1 MALDTKDIRRF
12 QTFDG
17 EEFSIN
23 SGQLVGNTLVLNT
36 DTGTVNIPVSGI
48 ENAIDFENL
57 TAFQKNALN
66 SCIRG
71 NLVRDAFNVNAGF
84 LLKL

>member
-1 MALDTKDIRRF
+1 MPLDTRDIRRF
-12 QTFDG
+12 QTIDG

-23 SGQLVGNTLVLNT
+23 SGELVGNTLVLNT
-36 DTGTVNIPVSGI
+36 DTGTVNIPVSEL

-57 TAFQKNALN
+57 TALQKDALN

-71 NLVRDAFNVNAGF
+71 KLVRDAFGVDAGF